1 MIETKII
8 LIPFIGA
15 LIGLITNWIAVK
27 MLFHPRKK
35 IFGIQGVIPKRK
47 KDIAKRIG
55 NVSPIILPKSFDKI
69 KDIRY
74 VGDIIHSKLSDYFR
88 KGVGNKIESLNND
101 EIEEVVM
108 KTAKKELNFIVWIG
122 GIVGFLVGCIQALI
136 ILI

>member
-15 LIGLITNWIAVK
+15 IIGLITNWIAVK

-55 NVSPIILPKSFDKI
+55 DVSPIILPKSFDKI
-69 KDIRY
+69 KNISY
-74 VGDIIHSKLSDYFR
+74 VGDMIHSKLIDYF
-88 KGVGNKIESLNND
+88 KQGVENKIGSLNDNGD
-101 EIEEVVM
+101 
-108 KTAKKELNFIVWIG
+108 
-122 GIVGFLVGCIQALI
+122 
-136 ILI
+136 

>member
-8 LIPFIGA
+8 LIPIIGA
-15 LIGLITNWIAVK
+15 VIGLITNWIAVK

-47 KDIAKRIG
+47 KNIAKRIG
-55 NVSPIILPKSFDKI
+55 DVSPIILPESFDKI
-69 KDIRY
+69 KNIRY
-74 VGDIIHSKLSDYFR
+74 IGDMIYSKLTDYF
-88 KGVGNKIESLNND
+88 KNGVEKKIESLDND

>member
-1 MIETKII
+1 MIETEII
-8 LIPFIGA
+8 LIPIIGA
-15 LIGLITNWIAVK
+15 IIGLITNWIAVK

-55 NVSPIILPKSFDKI
+55 DVSPIILPESFDKI
-69 KDIRY
+69 KNIRY
-74 VGDIIHSKLSDYFR
+74 VGNMIYSKLTDYFKR
-88 KGVGNKIESLNND
+88 GVENKMKSLDND

-122 GIVGFLVGCIQALI
+122 GIVGFLVGCIQDLI